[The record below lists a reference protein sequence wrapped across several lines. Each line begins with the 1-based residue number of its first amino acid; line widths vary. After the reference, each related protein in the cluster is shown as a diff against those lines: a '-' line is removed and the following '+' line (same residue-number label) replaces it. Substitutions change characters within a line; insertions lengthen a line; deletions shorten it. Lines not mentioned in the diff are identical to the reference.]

1 MAQAN
6 SQFSREYMVADQKV
20 QTGLSRD
27 EPI

>member
-20 QTGLSRD
+20 PTGPGRD
-27 EPI
+27 EPV

>member
-6 SQFSREYMVADQKV
+6 SQFSREYMEADQKV
-20 QTGLSRD
+20 QTGLSRN

>member
-6 SQFSREYMVADQKV
+6 SQFSREHMVADQKV